1 MKFRTGHRGGRH
13 GGGGTRWPG
22 WDRLRKRGWLP
33 LSSTLRRGETR
44 YVLPLFLPFHALVAF
59 LFLSLPLS
67 LFLLSS
73 ASLILE
79 FRHSAPLIMQALFSN
94 PPDER
99 RNLKR
104 ARLVLSRANGKNLP
118 LFFPVY
124 STLCRTCNFF
134 FHFFYPLFAIEIFA
148 ADMRIKDR
156 KRELEFRFDEKFST
170 VPTYIYCVHGRVIL
184 LAE

>member
-1 MKFRTGHRGGRH
+1 MKPVARYHHRGRSEKGWNSGLAI
-13 GGGGTRWPG
+13 GGGGTRWTG

-44 YVLPLFLPFHALVAF
+44 FSSTLFVLVLF
-59 LFLSLPLS
+59 LFLSSTLSLPPPLSLS

-99 RNLKR
+99 RNLSGL
-104 ARLVLSRANGKNLP
+104 ALSFPERTGNT
-118 LFFPVY
+118 LFYFFY
-124 STLCRTCNFF
+124 FF
-134 FHFFYPLFAIEIFA
+134 FLFCVLHSLSHVYFFLFCFFWHRNIHR
-148 ADMRIKDR
+148 D
-156 KRELEFRFDEKFST
+156 
-170 VPTYIYCVHGRVIL
+170 TYQR
-184 LAE
+184 

>member
-1 MKFRTGHRGGRH
+1 MKLVARYHRRGRSEKGWNSGLAI
-13 GGGGTRWPG
+13 GGGGTRWTG

-44 YVLPLFLPFHALVAF
+44 CVPPLFLPFHARSIP
-59 LFLSLPLS
+59 LSLWLSDSLS

-99 RNLKR
+99 RNLTGSPCPFPSERKIPFFCV
-104 ARLVLSRANGKNLP
+104 LHSLSRVYFFV
-118 LFFPVY
+118 LFF
-124 STLCRTCNFF
+124 
-134 FHFFYPLFAIEIFA
+134 FAIEIFTA
-148 ADMRIKDR
+148 TQIKDR
-156 KRELEFRFDEKFST
+156 KRELKFRST
-170 VPTYIYCVHGRVIL
+170 RIFRC
-184 LAE
+184 A